1 MRNLSRIAAIIFLLV
16 LSCAAAARA
25 EFKPAG
31 ESATVASVPEKVS
44 VQSSAVRLDGQPLF
58 LIQESAL
65 SFTAEERAQAIS
77 ERLLRLAT
85 EGDPT
90 IAFSAVDGEAAT
102 DIIAGDRIIM
112 SITDADARSAG
123 RSRQE
128 LANAYRTAMQSALAS
143 FLTER
148 QSQSLLLSTLYTL
161 AATAGLLLTF
171 WLITRLFRWLQSRIE
186 IERGRVIRTLRF
198 QSIEILSEARMVALL
213 RQTLKGIRVIL
224 ILVLLNIYLTTVL
237 AFFPWTRHFATRLT
251 SYLLDP
257 LSHVGLAFVGFLPN
271 AVFIAVIIALTYLA
285 IRVTRFAFDEIEK
298 GSISLPGFH
307 SDWAAPTFNIVR
319 FLVIAFAVVVAFP
332 YLPGADSPAF
342 KGVSVF
348 LGVLLSLGSSSA
360 VGNIVAGVIIT
371 YMRPFKIG
379 DRVQIAESVGDVV
392 EKTLLITRI
401 RTIKHV
407 DITIPNAMVLSS
419 HMTNYSSAV
428 QEYGLILHTT
438 VTIGYDVPWRQ
449 VHELLITAAKETEH
463 ILALPPPFVLQTS
476 LDDFYVSYE
485 LNAYTDKPS
494 VMALSYS
501 LLHQKIQDQF
511 NAAGVEIMSPHYA
524 QLRDGNAATIPA
536 SYLPVDYRPPGFRLA
551 PNDQREPRQ
560 TP

>member
-1 MRNLSRIAAIIFLLV
+1 MRFVCRLSGIVLL
-16 LSCAAAARA
+16 LTFCLAAAAGA
-25 EFKPAG
+25 ELKPA
-31 ESATVASVPEKVS
+31 AAPAAVPEKVT
-44 VQSSAVRLDGQPLF
+44 VQSGAVRLDGQILF
-58 LIQESAL
+58 LIQESVL

-90 IAFSAVDGEAAT
+90 VAFSAVDGEAAT
-102 DIIAGDRIIM
+102 DIMAGDRIIM
-112 SITDADARSAG
+112 SVTDADARSAG
-123 RSRQE
+123 MSRLE
-128 LANAYRTAMQSALAS
+128 LASAHSAAMQSALGAY
-143 FLTER
+143 LTER
-148 QSQSLLLSTLYTL
+148 QSHSLLLSTLYAL
-161 AATAGLLLTF
+161 AATAALLLAF
-171 WLITRLFRWLQSRIE
+171 WLLTRLFRWLQARIE
-186 IERGRVIRTLRF
+186 AERGRLIRTLRF
-198 QSIEILSEARMVALL
+198 QSIEILSETRMITLL
-213 RQTLKGIRVIL
+213 RQTFKGIRIIL

-237 AFFPWTRHFATRLT
+237 AFFPWTRHLAARLT
-251 SYLLDP
+251 GYVLDP
-257 LSHVGLAFVGFLPN
+257 LARVGLGFVAFLPN
-271 AVFIAVIIALTYLA
+271 AFFIAVIIALTYLV
-285 IRVTRFAFDEIEK
+285 IRVTRFAFDEVAK
-298 GSISLPGFH
+298 GRINLPGFH
-307 SDWAAPTFNIVR
+307 ADWAAPTFNIVR

-348 LGVLLSLGSSSA
+348 LGVLFSLGSTSA

-379 DRVQIAESVGDVV
+379 DRVRIGETVGDIV

-407 DITIPNAMVLSS
+407 DITIPNAIVLSS

-449 VHELLITAAKETEH
+449 VHELLIAAAKGTDH

-494 VMALSYS
+494 SMALTYS
-501 LLHQKIQDQF
+501 LLHQNIQDQF
-511 NAAGVEIMSPHYA
+511 NTAGVEIMSPHFA
-524 QLRDGNAATIPA
+524 QLRDGNATTIPA
-536 SYLPVDYRPPGFRLA
+536 SYLPADYVPPEFRLA
-551 PNDQREPRQ
+551 PNDLQNK
-560 TP
+560 TPPP